1 MIISKLQ
8 FQEGMSQSE
17 RALSNY
23 ILENADE
30 VVNMNIRELAARS
43 YSSSS
48 TIIRLCKKVGR
59 KGFTDF
65 KVKLAS
71 ELTVDSKLNY
81 LVDVNVPFE
90 AEDSFEKIADKIARI
105 SIDSI
110 SETQQAF
117 HYARLENIV
126 RFLLKCSKINLFGE
140 GDSLSAAFEFK
151 NKMLRINKYVY
162 IENSYSEQA
171 YQAANADHTQAALII
186 SHSGESEGMIHIAEI
201 LKKRNVPIILI
212 TSEGDS
218 SLCREATYLVRTG
231 TKEKRSMMSK
241 LTTYGS
247 QTAVHYI
254 LDCIFSFVYVK
265 DYYNNLNRA
274 LKNETFLHSN

>member
-8 FQEGMSQSE
+8 FQEAMSQSE

-23 ILENADE
+23 ILDHADK
-30 VVNMNIRELAARS
+30 VINMNIRELAAYS
-43 YSSSS
+43 YSSPS
-48 TIIRLCKKVGR
+48 TIIRLCKKVGL

-90 AEDSFEKIADKIARI
+90 AEDSFEKIADKIAKI

-110 SETQQAF
+110 LETQQEF
-117 HYARLENIV
+117 HYARMENIV
-126 RFLLKCSKINLFGE
+126 RCLLKCSKINLFGE
-140 GDSLSAAFEFK
+140 GDSLCAAYEFK

-162 IENSYSEQA
+162 IEDGNSEQS
-171 YQAANADHTQAALII
+171 YQAVNADQTQAALII
-186 SHSGESEGMIHIAEI
+186 SHSGENESMVHIAKI
-201 LKKRNVPIILI
+201 LKNRSVPIILI

-218 SLCREATYLVRTG
+218 SLCQAASYIVRTG
-231 TKEKRSMMSK
+231 TKEKRSMVSK

-254 LDCIFSFVYVK
+254 LDCIFSFVYTK
-265 DYYNNLNRA
+265 DYYNNLERA
-274 LKNETFLHSN
+274 LKNETFLSS